1 VKRLDNGRAAGPIV
15 PHSTDRNGRALYR
28 VGDVE
33 DVLLSLGQHT
43 AKPIRGGKRRQ
54 PAPTGAN
61 RRQPAQESYYD

>member
-28 VGDVE
+28 VE
-33 DVLLSLGQHT
+33 DVLLSLGQPDT

-54 PAPTGAN
+54 PA
-61 RRQPAQESYYD
+61 QESYYD